1 MKYKLPNNS
10 YHKLRKVLVLGHRL
24 GCQQDFVGAKT
35 SIVQVSFSV
44 LRTLRFIIIFV

>member
-44 LRTLRFIIIFV
+44 LVLHTI

>member
-35 SIVQVSFSV
+35 SIVQVSFCV
-44 LRTLRFIIIFV
+44 LHTLRFIIIFV